1 MIGRKAE
8 EVAEMAVQHYQ
19 LPYTGA
25 QYLEMHQ
32 VVTISVSHVI
42 VIPITTPFIAIHV
55 TDIITVTLPQ
65 VSCIIGTTVYWYLIC
80 YASSFITLI

>member
-1 MIGRKAE
+1 MIYLTNFIIYPPKVIGRKAE

-32 VVTISVSHVI
+32 VVNINVRVM
-42 VIPITTPFIAIHV
+42 
-55 TDIITVTLPQ
+55 
-65 VSCIIGTTVYWYLIC
+65 
-80 YASSFITLI
+80 

>member
-1 MIGRKAE
+1 MIWSTNFITYPSKVIGRKAE

-32 VVTISVSHVI
+32 VVIINVRVI
-42 VIPITTPFIAIHV
+42 
-55 TDIITVTLPQ
+55 
-65 VSCIIGTTVYWYLIC
+65 
-80 YASSFITLI
+80 

>member
-1 MIGRKAE
+1 MPCCGSVGGCGARAVSRKTPIYFIIYPPPKVIGRKAE

-32 VVTISVSHVI
+32 VVTISI
-42 VIPITTPFIAIHV
+42 R
-55 TDIITVTLPQ
+55 II
-65 VSCIIGTTVYWYLIC
+65 
-80 YASSFITLI
+80 

>member
-32 VVTISVSHVI
+32 VVTINFHH
-42 VIPITTPFIAIHV
+42 TPLIAIHI
-55 TDIITVTLPQ
+55 TDIIT
-65 VSCIIGTTVYWYLIC
+65 TVAI
-80 YASSFITLI
+80 